1 MGSVDDQKL
10 IVLRAALFDAAGA
23 DVDCLAPFKAFSALK
38 LSDEETVTVAFSTG
52 KTLPRERMKQCFNMS
67 KAHMEGVY
75 DSSEYGWDDDD
86 KKSELKDASSRL
98 LVATNAAGEL
108 VGFVAF
114 IMTLQGELYEKPI
127 GEPCMLVRDM
137 QVAPAYQR
145 RGVGRHLM
153 RLCEMIGMK
162 FQLGYVEALVT
173 RDNAAAHA
181 FFTSK
186 AKGYSTEGRDFLDE
200 LDGDWD
206 DDSFV
211 VYSKCVSK
219 ALKHAAKIQAQ
230 QAKNTGD
237 AESTE
242 ELCVVPIHVESEVEQ
257 RRRRHGEIEDIPAA
271 RKVLFRSRAHDLDE
285 HLCRE
290 GKAEEV
296 VQQLQHSRVLRR
308 LAVVLGAHR
317 DGVPHDEDVD
327 HPLDTSWRRQLGCRF
342 SLLVHILVLHER
354 LKDDCKEQV
363 HDEHRP
369 EHDQEDVVEHGHG
382 RVCRHREH
390 VHLIHPSFKRD
401 GLEDGHESPQAVV
414 VR

>member
-1 MGSVDDQKL
+1 MSKSGGGCSSGGGSSKSKSKSSTQTITKTKARTMGSVDDQKL

-230 QAKNTGD
+230 QAKE
-237 AESTE
+237 AESLMFNLSAALSAGVSLTTDANGKIAAS
-242 ELCVVPIHVESEVEQ
+242 P
-257 RRRRHGEIEDIPAA
+257 PAA
-271 RKVLFRSRAHDLDE
+271 KGAAASAA
-285 HLCRE
+285 
-290 GKAEEV
+290 KA
-296 VQQLQHSRVLRR
+296 S
-308 LAVVLGAHR
+308 
-317 DGVPHDEDVD
+317 P
-327 HPLDTSWRRQLGCRF
+327 T
-342 SLLVHILVLHER
+342 SLL
-354 LKDDCKEQV
+354 DAAAQGG
-363 HDEHRP
+363 
-369 EHDQEDVVEHGHG
+369 Q
-382 RVCRHREH
+382 
-390 VHLIHPSFKRD
+390 
-401 GLEDGHESPQAVV
+401 
-414 VR
+414 